1 MLFFVFNET
10 ATTEIYTYCHPLS
23 LHDALPI
30 CFGCPAHDQRDL
42 DFARKYGLPVAPV
55 LWPEDVRVLS
65 QAEFDILPDRVRA
78 LFDDDPIQV
87 LPDLGRVFHVA
98 GKAYIDTEL
107 KTYGYALGGLTDRA
121 CLSVADAKDVEI
133 GSAHV

>member
-1 MLFFVFNET
+1 MRISDWSSDV
-10 ATTEIYTYCHPLS
+10 CS
-23 LHDALPI
+23 S
-30 CFGCPAHDQRDL
+30 DL
-42 DFARKYGLPVAPV
+42 
-55 LWPEDVRVLS
+55 DVRVLS

-121 CLSVADAKDVEI
+121 CLSVADAKDVVIAALGTLGAGE
-133 GSAHV
+133 GTVRYRLRDWGV